1 MKKVIL
7 VDGNNLL
14 FRSYYATAYTGNIM
28 KNKEGFPTNALYGFV
43 NMINKIINEEEP
55 KYMMVAFDIGKTFRH
70 ESYEDYKGGR
80 EATPDDLK
88 KQFPVAKKILTAM
101 GIKYFELEGYEA
113 DDIIGTF
120 AKEVDVNDDFIA
132 TIVSSDKDLLQLIS
146 DDVEVKL
153 LKSKDYIRMDKVTF
167 KETYGLDPIK
177 MIDLKALMGDS
188 SDNIPGVKGIG
199 EKTAIK
205 LLQEYDNLDNLY
217 NNLDNLSSSVKT
229 KLSIDKDNAY
239 MSRELATI
247 NKAVPME
254 INLDDITY
262 NGEHSDELIEIFND
276 LEFYSFLKKMDNP
289 KKGEIKKEDIN
300 YKVISNLN
308 ELDNIKESSL
318 YIELNNDNY
327 HNADIVGISV
337 FDGNNG
343 YYIPSNLIDDCKY
356 FNEGNKYTYDL
367 KRLYVSLKKRNI
379 IINNVNFDTMIG
391 VYLLNYNVKS
401 NIEELMN
408 KMNYEISFID
418 KNASVSEDEFIR
430 RSILKA
436 KFIYNTKNDIC
447 EELEKDNLT
456 SLYNDIEHPLS
467 IILGDMEYE
476 GIRVDKNVLNEMKEE
491 LKIKIELISKDIYN
505 YAGEEFNI
513 SSVKQLGYILFD
525 KLKLPVVKKTKTGY
539 STDNSVL
546 EKLKSGYP
554 IVEKILE

>member
-1 MKKVIL
+1 MKMIVL

-101 GIKYFELEGYEA
+101 GIKFFELEGYEA

-120 AKEVDVNDDFIA
+120 AKEVDIYNDFIA

-153 LKSKDYIRMDKVTF
+153 LKSKDYIRMNKETF
-167 KETYGLDPIK
+167 YETYGIEPIK

-205 LLQEYDNLDNLY
+205 LLQEYDNLDNLFNY
-217 NNLDNLSSSVKT
+217 LDNLSASVKN
-229 KLSIDKDNAY
+229 KLSTDKDNAY

-247 NKAVPME
+247 NKSIPME
-254 INLDDITY
+254 VNLDDITY
-262 NGEHSDELIEIFND
+262 TGEHSDELIEIFND
-276 LEFYSFLKKMDNP
+276 LEFYSFLKKMDNT
-289 KKGEIKKEDIN
+289 KKEEAKNEEIN
-300 YKVISNLN
+300 YKVITNLN
-308 ELDNIKESSL
+308 ELDNIKESSI

-327 HNADIVGISV
+327 HNADIIGISIY
-337 FDGNNG
+337 DGTNG
-343 YYIPSNLIDDCKY
+343 YYIPSNLLDNCKY
-356 FNEGNKYTYDL
+356 FIESIKYTYDL

-379 IINNVNFDTMIG
+379 NIDNVTFDTMIG
-391 VYLLNYNVKS
+391 VYLLNYNVKN

-418 KNASVSEDEFIR
+418 KNTTISEEEFIK

-436 KFIYNTKNDIC
+436 KFIYDTK
-447 EELEKDNLT
+447 EELNNELVKDNLID
-456 SLYNDIEHPLS
+456 LYNDIEHPLS

-491 LKIKIELISKDIYN
+491 IKIKIELFSKDIYN
-505 YAGEEFNI
+505 
-513 SSVKQLGYILFD
+513 
-525 KLKLPVVKKTKTGY
+525 
-539 STDNSVL
+539 
-546 EKLKSGYP
+546 
-554 IVEKILE
+554 